1 MHDQPQLSQ
10 TTQVKRLTKG
20 PSWRLTHL
28 YHKKSDAWLH
38 ALPISSIGL
47 RMDNEVVRIAV
58 GLRFGSATVPAT
70 HNCNWCEAVSWPP
83 FSCAFMYLS
92 PMHYT
97 LNVPVIIYLI
107 YYLVILQL

>member
-20 PSWRLTHL
+20 PSWRLTLLH
-28 YHKKSDAWLH
+28 HKKSGAWLH

-58 GLRFGSATVPAT
+58 GLCLGVPLCQPHTTAVGVKQRSTSCMATLYIAWPFCT
-70 HNCNWCEAVSWPP
+70 HQPCINAAV
-83 FSCAFMYLS
+83 
-92 PMHYT
+92 
-97 LNVPVIIYLI
+97 VI
-107 YYLVILQL
+107 